1 MVNQS
6 NIFKKIGY
14 ILNELQDQYEF
25 LSENPDQLS
34 ELELELF
41 LANANFLSD
50 HVQIVKKL
58 NSNQPLKEL
67 PPPVEQKIA
76 AKPVEEVFAM
86 PSATV
91 PTPVEVFPTPVEPV
105 PIHVEAVKPFQIA
118 FSEETHSLAEE
129 TPAVVEEVP
138 EITEQANEEAKEAN
152 MERVRPSSVNDD
164 IFKFDDTPATF
175 EFIIEA
181 NKFKAPVELEEVL
194 ADNHH
199 EGVVDYFKDNEQEA
213 DKLDDIDINTAEE
226 IVSPTAVPKGIIED
240 EVGPEPFLVSPAT
253 PKPTINE
260 LLAGH
265 KTANINEDNSS
276 PVITDLKK
284 AVNLNEKL
292 LYIKDLFNG
301 YNLAYSEAI
310 DILNKLP
317 DFKAADAFLKNNYAV
332 KNNWDAKQV
341 TVEKFY
347 DLLKQ
352 RFPGD

>member
-58 NSNQPLKEL
+58 NGIRPIKEL
-67 PPPVEQKIA
+67 PQAAEQKIVA
-76 AKPVEEVFAM
+76 APVEEVK
-86 PSATV
+86 
-91 PTPVEVFPTPVEPV
+91 EE
-105 PIHVEAVKPFQIA
+105 QIA
-118 FSEETHSLAEE
+118 LIQETL
-129 TPAVVEEVP
+129 
-138 EITEQANEEAKEAN
+138 N
-152 MERVRPSSVNDD
+152 NDPKD
-164 IFKFDDTPATF
+164 H
-175 EFIIEA
+175 
-181 NKFKAPVELEEVL
+181 VELEEVI
-194 ADNHH
+194 ADNHR
-199 EGVVDYFKDNEQEA
+199 EEMVDFDEDNEPEENEIASLTEIPQ
-213 DKLDDIDINTAEE
+213 DDL
-226 IVSPTAVPKGIIED
+226 ED
-240 EVGPEPFLVSPAT
+240 EVGPEPFLVLKEPIQPILVEEKEEVQIQALDALSVTA
-253 PKPTINE
+253 KPTIND

-265 KTANINEDNSS
+265 KSANINEDNSS
-276 PVITDLKK
+276 PIITDLKK

-310 DILNKLP
+310 EILNKLP
-317 DFKAADAFLKNNYAV
+317 DFKAADTFLKNNYAV
-332 KNNWDAKQV
+332 KNHWDAKPG